1 MKLAEKGSGAFEEA
15 PYRIDPILSKVF
27 VPLLYQGH
35 FFEKYLRVDESF
47 SKKISLYLSK
57 HTYLEKLTV

>member
-27 VPLLYQGH
+27 VRDEGRFLL
-35 FFEKYLRVDESF
+35 
-47 SKKISLYLSK
+47 
-57 HTYLEKLTV
+57 